1 MTDSLL
7 YIYICVKHFGMAN
20 IKKIGS
26 VNDSFNLWDKKV
38 TFSIVALFVIYDL
51 QIENNHVRL

>member
-1 MTDSLL
+1 
-7 YIYICVKHFGMAN
+7 MAN